1 MALSNRDRVGRA
13 FEALATGLR
22 PYVDRRMRM
31 VLKTDT
37 WANDYAKRSTP
48 PLSEFSL
55 DDPSFLLRV
64 MADTWDGAFRS
75 ELGRTERNLVFELR
89 DVRNG
94 WAHNKT
100 FSVDDAYRALDSI
113 ERVLVAVDAREATE
127 VGRSKDDLMR
137 LRYEDQTRR
146 AMARGADAGV
156 ASTAV
161 AGLTPWRDVVVPHD
175 DVTQF
180 RRLSMAEFAADLY
193 QVRAGEGRAEYS
205 DPVEFFRRTF
215 VTEGLRQ
222 LLAQAA
228 TRVSST
234 TEAIGAPVIDLQ
246 TTFGGG
252 KTHSMIALYHLLSG
266 AAVTAFPQ
274 DVQDL
279 LGGVGIAELPQVRRV
294 VIVGNQLSPGQ
305 ANEKADGTVVR
316 TMWGELAWQLGGA
329 EGFRFVAEAD
339 RTSTNPGDNLRAL
352 LREYSPCLILIDEW
366 VAYARDLLGKDDAT
380 EANHFGVRRCA
391 GSSR

>member
-1 MALSNRDRVGRA
+1 M
-13 FEALATGLR
+13 
-22 PYVDRRMRM
+22 
-31 VLKTDT
+31 
-37 WANDYAKRSTP
+37 
-48 PLSEFSL
+48 
-55 DDPSFLLRV
+55 
-64 MADTWDGAFRS
+64 
-75 ELGRTERNLVFELR
+75 
-89 DVRNG
+89 
-94 WAHNKT
+94 
-100 FSVDDAYRALDSI
+100 
-113 ERVLVAVDAREATE
+113 
-127 VGRSKDDLMR
+127 
-137 LRYEDQTRR
+137 
-146 AMARGADAGV
+146 
-156 ASTAV
+156 
-161 AGLTPWRDVVVPHD
+161 VPHD

-234 TEAIGAPVIDLQ
+234 PEAIGAPVIDLQ

-274 DVQDL
+274 DGQDL
-279 LGGVGIAELPQVRRV
+279 LGGVGISQLPPVRRV

-305 ANEKADGTVVR
+305 ASEKADGTVVR

-329 EGFRFVAEAD
+329 EGFRFVGEAD

-352 LREYSPCLILIDEW
+352 LRAYSPCLILIDEW
-366 VAYARDLLGKDDAT
+366 VAYARDLLGKDEVVVGGTFDTHFSFAQALT
-380 EANHFGVRRCA
+380 EAARATPGALLVVSLPASQRGRATVPTRTAMSLVRRTK
-391 GSSR
+391 